1 MVAGK
6 SFGERAFN
14 VTNVMIMCILMFLTL
29 YPFWYAVI
37 GSLDSAQDLQTG
49 PVFLWPRVFTWASY
63 REVLNDPG
71 LLQAVWVTA
80 SRTVIV
86 TVVSITYTALFA
98 YAYSRRY
105 LKGKKW
111 YTAIGF
117 ISMYFGGGLI
127 PTFMLYNW
135 LGLYDNYLVYII
147 PSLFGGF
154 WNVIILNANY
164 KSIPDSLF
172 EAAKM
177 DGASELRIFFQIVMP
192 LSKPVLAALSVF
204 TAVGVWNDYGTTLFF
219 TQSSSLQ
226 TLQYLVLKLIQ
237 TTAAS
242 EELNSN
248 LNPAVAE
255 ILAKVQGQGLI
266 SSQTVELAAM
276 VLAAIPVIVMYPFAQ
291 RYFIKGVLIGSVKE

>member
-1 MVAGK
+1 MVKGK
-6 SFGERAFN
+6 SVGERIFN
-14 VTNVMIMCILMFLTL
+14 CTNILFMCILMFLTL
-29 YPFWYAVI
+29 YPFWYAII
-37 GSLDSAQDLQTG
+37 GSLDSAQDLSTG
-49 PVFLWPRVFTWASY
+49 PVFLWPRVFTFASY

-71 LLQAVWVTA
+71 LLQALWVTL

-86 TVVSITYTALFA
+86 TVVSITYTAMFA

-105 LKGKKW
+105 LKAKKL
-111 YTAIGF
+111 YTTIGF

-127 PTFMLYNW
+127 PTFMLFNW
-135 LGLYDNYLVYII
+135 LHLYDNYLVYIL

-154 WNVIILNANY
+154 WSVIILNANY

-172 EAAKM
+172 ESAKM
-177 DGASELRIFFQIVMP
+177 DGASEFRIFFQMVLP

-204 TAVGVWNDYGTTLFF
+204 TAVGVWNDYTTTLYF
-219 TQSSSLQ
+219 TQSSNLQ

-237 TTAAS
+237 TTSAS
-242 EELNSN
+242 QQLSSN

-255 ILAKVQGQGLI
+255 ILAKVQGQGLV

-276 VLAAIPVIVMYPFAQ
+276 VVAAIPVIVMYPFAQ
-291 RYFIKGVLIGSVKE
+291 KYFLKGVLVGSIKE